1 MSAYFCFL
9 FEVQFRQSRRLFSS
23 FFSAQWLLKTY
34 EVSNYVLIVNH
45 EILGCLKFTCEIF
58 RDKQHYFT
66 V

>member
-1 MSAYFCFL
+1 MFAFSLKYNSANHGVY
-9 FEVQFRQSRRLFSS
+9 FSS
-23 FFSAQWLLKTY
+23 FFSAQWLLKTF
-34 EVSNYVLIVNH
+34 EVSNYILIVNY